1 MNERDLWWKIALVGT
16 LCALAFAS
24 IWPMDQ
30 KLKYG
35 IDLYGGY
42 SLLYEIDDSG
52 LSGADKNNL
61 SERVMRVL
69 RERVDPKGV
78 FNLVWRP
85 VGHNRLEI
93 QMPRPSKEIT
103 AARDKFKGLQEKVQE
118 TQIRR
123 SDVMRALAKQGPD
136 RTAAFDK
143 LVRGLGN
150 RTLLLETAS
159 KAYDEWKTAE
169 DAYEKRVKV
178 AEADNLSR
186 ADVETAVKKPFGE
199 RIPAMDALVRGVPQR
214 RLGLDEAAK
223 AWDEVVKL
231 QPTTQPAGSAKPDAI
246 KAYDDKLAL
255 FDKAVSKVLEANV
268 DPNKSTEGV
277 TIDQVV
283 ALEEKVDT
291 AVAAIMATNLD
302 LGRLQSLLEVRR
314 TDPARDESKKK
325 LEADYPGLASVI
337 DDMVKSNDDV
347 KKQQRR
353 NEGRLED
360 PADLQ
365 RLLRGAGVLE
375 FRILAEADQSNPE
388 KYTSYREALKTRG
401 PRRAPGEENY
411 QWFGIEDVKDFL
423 KMQNPD
429 KEFEARKKAE
439 RIVVERF
446 GDKYFVLANVGEG
459 YTLTHKAGEKDW
471 TLKGAHPDRDESG
484 RPAIAF
490 QLDELGGDK
499 FSTLTRLNKGH
510 LLCIF
515 LDDQAI
521 SHATIQSVIRTQGRI
536 TGNFQL
542 KEVQEMCKKL
552 EAGSLPKKLK
562 DPPISV
568 RSIGPSLGEAN
579 RSAGLRSAK
588 IASVAVAAFMI
599 VYYYYAG
606 TIAVIATVMNILF
619 TLACMAVLGATL
631 TLPGIAGLV
640 LAVGMA
646 VDANVLINERIREEL
661 SKGTAMRMAIKL
673 GYERAFSAILDSHVT
688 TILTSLILYL
698 LGSEEVKGFGLTLG
712 VGVVINLFTSY
723 FVTRMFF
730 EMMAMFGVPSE
741 VKRYPWVFAA
751 GVSAFGALVYALGYW
766 RNEPA
771 VRDQSVAI
779 LFGQSLMYVGPGVIL
794 LLALMWMARSIHQAV
809 QTGKPRM
816 PMQHW
821 IGVPKWNWIAAR
833 YYLFAFSIVL
843 TAGGLYL
850 FAKVPARDLY
860 DIEFLGGTA
869 AEIDLKNPGSLNAAD
884 VSQRL
889 GKSGETLSR
898 FSGAMKKATVEGGGG
913 VFTVKHPGVP
923 ADRLEPMIKSVFDK
937 DLSQLNPVSYSDP
950 AAEVSTIQTK
960 SESKLELDAVKTRIN
975 VDLADAYHR
984 AGDTIANAQ
993 VQGVQALGPEAQ
1005 EGRSFEI
1012 VTLERN
1018 KDVVVAAIMENLQ
1031 KDLDIQPKLTFNIV
1045 DDKNGNT
1052 PYFPIKNDD
1061 AKQLGLPV
1069 SAAELA
1075 NLDLQGWKGGVAIL
1089 LDQISP
1095 PQRLDVLKGRLRSMR
1110 LQPGF
1115 ESHGWREGA
1124 TFGLQAAPGSPDL
1137 FSRVLM
1143 VVADENYP
1151 LDEQSAAVSSAWA
1164 SELAE
1169 PEVALV
1175 KAALTRQTSLAQITQ
1190 FDEQVSNQAKQ
1201 NAYIAIVLSWLM
1213 IIIYLW
1219 FRFGNI
1225 RWGLAAV
1232 VALIHDVFVALGAL
1246 GLAYFIAET
1255 AIGKALLIERFR
1267 VDMAVVAALLTVV
1280 GYSVSDTIIVY
1291 DRIRE
1296 NKGRQIEITPKL
1308 VSDSISQTLARTLLT
1323 VLTVFMTIVIMYIF
1337 GGRGIHGFT
1346 YVMLAGIITGTYS
1359 SIAVAS
1365 QFLVKRKL
1373 LAQQAA

>member
-16 LCALAFAS
+16 LCALAFGS

-103 AARDKFKGLQEKVQE
+103 AARDKFKNLREHVLS
-118 TQIRR
+118 TQVRR
-123 SDVMRALAKQGPD
+123 SDVMRALGKQGPD
-136 RTAAFDK
+136 RTAAFEK

-150 RTLLLETAS
+150 RTLMLETAA

-169 DAYEKRVKV
+169 DSYEKRVKQ
-178 AEADNLSR
+178 AEADNLTR
-186 ADVETAVKKPFGE
+186 ADVEAAVKKPFGE
-199 RIPAMDALVRGVPQR
+199 RIPAMDSLVRGVPQR
-214 RLGLDEAAK
+214 RLALDEAAK

-231 QPTTQPAGSAKPDAI
+231 QPTTQPAGSAKPDAV
-246 KAYDDKLAL
+246 KAYDDKLAA
-255 FDKAVSKVLEANV
+255 FDKAVAKVLDANV
-268 DPNKSTEGV
+268 DPNKSSEGV

-283 ALEEKVDT
+283 ALEEKLDN
-291 AVAAIMATNLD
+291 AVGAIMATNLD
-302 LGRLQSLLEVRR
+302 VGRLQSVLDARP
-314 TDPARDESKKK
+314 TDPTRDENKKK
-325 LEADYPGLASVI
+325 LESDYPGLASMI

-375 FRILAEADQSNPE
+375 FRILAEADPSNPE
-388 KYTSYREALKTRG
+388 KYTSYREALKSRG

-411 QWFGIEDVKDFL
+411 QWFAIEDVRDFL

-439 RIVVERF
+439 RVVVERF
-446 GDKYFVLANVGEG
+446 GDKYYVLANIGEG

-521 SHATIQSVIRTQGRI
+521 SQATIQSVIRTQGRI
-536 TGNFQL
+536 TGNFKL

-588 IASVAVAAFMI
+588 IASIAVAAFMI

-619 TLACMAVLGATL
+619 TLAAMAVLGATL

-661 SKGTAMRMAIKL
+661 TKGTAMRMAIKL

-794 LLALMWMARSIHQAV
+794 LLGLMWMARSIHQAV
-809 QTGKPRM
+809 QHGKSRL

-821 IGVPKWNWIAAR
+821 IGVPRWNWIAAR

-850 FAKVPARDLY
+850 FAKVPTRDLY

-869 AEIDLKNPGSLNAAD
+869 AEIDLKTPGSLNAAD

-889 GKSGETLSR
+889 AKSGETLRR
-898 FSGAMKKATVEGGGG
+898 FSDAMRKASVEGGGG

-937 DLSQLNPVSYSDP
+937 DLSQLNPVMYSDP

-960 SESKLELDAVKTRIN
+960 SESKMDLDAVKSRIN
-975 VDLADAYHR
+975 VDLADALKR

-1012 VTLERN
+1012 VTLEKN
-1018 KDVVVAAIMENLQ
+1018 KDVVVSAIMENLQ

-1045 DDKNGNT
+1045 YDKNGNT

-1061 AKQLGLPV
+1061 AKKLDLPL

-1115 ESHGWREGA
+1115 ESHGWRESDV
-1124 TFGLQAAPGSPDL
+1124 FGLQAVSGSPDQ
-1137 FSRVLM
+1137 FSKVLV

-1219 FRFGNI
+1219 FRFG
-1225 RWGLAAV
+1225 
-1232 VALIHDVFVALGAL
+1232 
-1246 GLAYFIAET
+1246 
-1255 AIGKALLIERFR
+1255 
-1267 VDMAVVAALLTVV
+1267 
-1280 GYSVSDTIIVY
+1280 
-1291 DRIRE
+1291 
-1296 NKGRQIEITPKL
+1296 
-1308 VSDSISQTLARTLLT
+1308 
-1323 VLTVFMTIVIMYIF
+1323 
-1337 GGRGIHGFT
+1337 
-1346 YVMLAGIITGTYS
+1346 
-1359 SIAVAS
+1359 
-1365 QFLVKRKL
+1365 
-1373 LAQQAA
+1373 